1 MSTLTDKAWESLQ
14 TGKTEFEVGVYTF
27 NGCNVKVIQRKDPYN
42 YTTRTGR
49 PATKSARY
57 WGSFTFPN
65 GIGQVFKNKRGGEIA
80 RATGFS
86 VDKEQDRYKTEGEN
100 YVLPY
105 DRDEN

>member
-49 PATKSARY
+49 PATKSARN
-57 WGSFTFPN
+57 WGSFTFPY
-65 GIGQVFKNKRGGEIA
+65 GIEQEFKNKRGGEIA

-105 DRDEN
+105 ERVE

>member
-14 TGKTEFEVGVYTF
+14 TGKTEFDVGVYTF

-49 PATKSARY
+49 PVTKSARY

-65 GIGQVFKNKRGGEIA
+65 DIEQVFKNKRGGEIA

-105 DRDEN
+105 

>member
-27 NGCNVKVIQRKDPYN
+27 NGCNVKVIQRIDPYN

-57 WGSFTFPN
+57 WGSFTYPN
-65 GIGQVFKNKRGGEIA
+65 GIEQVFKHKRGGEIA

-86 VDKEQDRYKTEGEN
+86 VEKEQDRYKTEGEN

-105 DRDEN
+105 ERDEN

>member
-14 TGKTEFEVGVYTF
+14 NDETVFEVGVCTF
-27 NGCNVKVIQRKDPYN
+27 NGCNVKVIKRQEPYH
-42 YTTRTGR
+42 YVTKTGK

-57 WGSFTFPN
+57 WGEFTFPN
-65 GIGQVFKNKRGGEIA
+65 GVKTEFKNKRGGEVA

-86 VDKEQDRYKTEGEN
+86 VTDEKKLWLQDREN

-105 DRDEN
+105 ERNK

>member
-14 TGKTEFEVGVYTF
+14 TGKTEFDVGVYTF

-42 YTTRTGR
+42 YTTRTGK

-65 GIGQVFKNKRGGEIA
+65 GIEQVFKNKRGGEIA
-80 RATGFS
+80 RATGFA
-86 VDKEQDRYKTEGEN
+86 VEDEKKLWEKDRDN

-105 DRDEN
+105 ERN

>member
-27 NGCNVKVIQRKDPYN
+27 NGCNIKLIQRKEPYN
-42 YTTRTGR
+42 YTTRPGS

-65 GIGQVFKNKRGGEIA
+65 GIEQVFKNKRGGEIA

-105 DRDEN
+105 ERDEN

>member
-14 TGKTEFEVGVYTF
+14 TGKTEFDVGVYTF

-65 GIGQVFKNKRGGEIA
+65 GIEQEFKNKRGGEIA
-80 RATGFS
+80 RATVFS

-105 DRDEN
+105 ERDEN

>member
-14 TGKTEFEVGVYTF
+14 TGKTEFDVGVYTF

-65 GIGQVFKNKRGGEIA
+65 GIEQVFKNKRGGEIA

-105 DRDEN
+105 ERDEN

>member
-14 TGKTEFEVGVYTF
+14 TGKTEFDVGVYTF

-42 YTTRTGR
+42 YTTRTGK
-49 PATKSARY
+49 PAIKSARY

-65 GIGQVFKNKRGGEIA
+65 GIEQEFKNKRGGEIA

-86 VDKEQDRYKTEGEN
+86 VDHEQKRYKNEGAN

-105 DRDEN
+105 EREE

>member
-49 PATKSARY
+49 PVTKSARY

-65 GIGQVFKNKRGGEIA
+65 GIEQVFKNKRGGEIA

-105 DRDEN
+105 ERDEN

>member
-14 TGKTEFEVGVYTF
+14 TGKTEFEVVVYTF

-42 YTTRTGR
+42 YTTMTGR

-65 GIGQVFKNKRGGEIA
+65 GIEQVFKNKRGGEIA

-105 DRDEN
+105 ERDEN